1 MTIHHQAPEISFP
14 MEEQERENAID
25 YSVADTEETTLKKG
39 EPYRES
45 YTKENSYFSVSMPK
59 SHTDFIDDFLEETGF
74 PPGYYVTKGAAEFST
89 DSDSYAQDESNINLE
104 ANVDFKVLEE

>member
-1 MTIHHQAPEISFP
+1 
-14 MEEQERENAID
+14 
-25 YSVADTEETTLKKG
+25 SVADTEETTTLKKG

-74 PPGYYVTKGAAEFST
+74 PSGYYVTKGAAEFST

-104 ANVDFKVLEE
+104 ANVDFKVLEESRSKVKQVKVNVHLRNTSLIKDRA